1 MDNYLKISKN
11 VGLCQEIK
19 WPGCGE
25 LPVCGCPGCFWEL
38 WRQGRNWGV
47 RDGIDV
53 TVSSTFCWSSSPRLC
68 LQAEAVHH
76 GVPASPRGVSFA
88 VLIITGRLSAS
99 APPQMAIPP
108 SASEVT
114 SLCKIGQV
122 TVQGGLQPL
131 SSREA
136 FPEGL
141 GLLERPGQ
149 AKDGPGNPRWAGV
162 GGGLEEREVT
172 RDRQHLKMEALD

>member
-1 MDNYLKISKN
+1 M
-11 VGLCQEIK
+11 
-19 WPGCGE
+19 
-25 LPVCGCPGCFWEL
+25 
-38 WRQGRNWGV
+38 
-47 RDGIDV
+47 
-53 TVSSTFCWSSSPRLC
+53 
-68 LQAEAVHH
+68 
-76 GVPASPRGVSFA
+76 
-88 VLIITGRLSAS
+88 LIITGRLSAS
-99 APPQMAIPP
+99 APPLMAIPP

-162 GGGLEEREVT
+162 GGGSEEREVT